1 MNKAGLDAKTHLPG
15 SKYRGIGWKWLV
27 RWNGRAPGGYFD
39 CAMLLA
45 LLCTVHVLILNICM
59 FCDRIR
65 LKGKLAKRQSIKIDG
80 ILKFNIIALH
90 CLPPISDLGQSRTN
104 GVLWFRIWDST
115 CFCLQFPGHLLI
127 ICLISLMA
135 SEWVWSRRFPIVYV
149 DLGLA
154 EPEVFWLIFSPS
166 MTFVPVFPNCV

>member
-80 ILKFNIIALH
+80 ILKFNIIALL
-90 CLPPISDLGQSRTN
+90 CLPPPYLILVSLALMVFCNLGFGIQPVFVFSFLVIYWLSLSSHLWPLNEFDLG
-104 GVLWFRIWDST
+104 
-115 CFCLQFPGHLLI
+115 
-127 ICLISLMA
+127 
-135 SEWVWSRRFPIVYV
+135 
-149 DLGLA
+149 
-154 EPEVFWLIFSPS
+154 VFQ
-166 MTFVPVFPNCV
+166 